1 MSKMDYIAPELQP
14 VDAAEAVIFAEEDFV
29 AEVQSIIH
37 RMMVAK
43 DISRADLAQRLGV
56 SRARVTQY
64 FAGDGS
70 NLTARTIARIFHALG
85 EQAEV
90 ICEWARVQE
99 AARAAPSQERSDS
112 VVECDF
118 VQRSWGHSAAWV
130 QIESYTSAAYSE
142 CILPASP
149 DESGEVGSYQI
160 AA

>member
-1 MSKMDYIAPELQP
+1 MSKLDFIAPELQP
-14 VDAAEAVIFAEEDFV
+14 VDEAEALLFAEVDFV

-43 DISRADLAQRLGV
+43 DISRAELAQRLGV

-85 EQAEV
+85 EQAEL
-90 ICEWARVQE
+90 ICEWVRLQE
-99 AARAAPSQERSDS
+99 AACAGPLQKRSNS

-118 VQRSWGHSAAWV
+118 VKRSWGHNLAWV
-130 QIESYTSAAYSE
+130 QIESYTSLADSQ
-142 CILPASP
+142 CILPPSP
-149 DESGEVGSYQI
+149 DRSDTIDSYQI